1 VGALLDR
8 EQHRLD
14 ALRSRPVLARPWT
27 MLDSRAGDI
36 AALRERATRCL
47 AHRLDRGADELL
59 HTVARLRAL
68 SPAATL
74 ERGYAIVQRADGA
87 VVRRPDEVAAG
98 DPLRVR
104 LAGGELAATVA
115 EQ

>member
-1 VGALLDR
+1 
-8 EQHRLD
+8 
-14 ALRSRPVLARPWT
+14 
-27 MLDSRAGDI
+27 MLDSRAADV

-47 AHRLDRGADELL
+47 AHGLDRGADELV

-87 VVRRPDEVAAG
+87 VVRRPDEVRAG

-104 LAGGELAATVA
+104 LAGGELTATVA
-115 EQ
+115 GQ